1 MMSRFTTLVAVLL
14 AVVGIAFP
22 ASTASAALI
31 GYWTFDFD
39 VGTMVTDLSGGG
51 HGGTLVGGAFS
62 FDTPAALVGGQSI
75 DLTGADDRYVIIDGG
90 DENDFDTG
98 GALTVSAW
106 VKGWPNG
113 SWEPFVSKRGE
124 SGQGWQLRRQGGTN
138 NQTFTLR
145 GTSGAD
151 DPQGTIDINNGNWKH
166 VVGTYDGTFRAFYV
180 DGQLDYA
187 LYDTGNISDTPA
199 RVVFGA
205 RDNNDNAANPP
216 NIGNFSQIQ
225 LDDIAI
231 YDQGL
236 APNQVQYLASG
247 GDPMNLPAP
256 GPLPAP
262 DPAPILFD
270 PITGHHLQGGDTGFA
285 VPPTWTDANVEAQ
298 TRTFMG
304 VTGHL
309 ATPRSELENR
319 SIRRVGTGW
328 IGLTDEAFEGDWRLV
343 PDIEDPTGTLIWQG
357 TAGGAPVDGNYT
369 RWNGGEP
376 NNSGGED
383 YAEITSGTGWNDLPA
398 SYTRFPIYEYDTV
411 SDNTGTF
418 TIRQVRPD
426 TGQVTTLAQ
435 AEQLLDGTLPTSV
448 DVTGEAVAVNFSDNG
463 NRGHWNPSNGYV
475 DADYPD
481 GGGDDFV
488 IEATGIV
495 SIPTAGDWTFLVNHD
510 DNAKIEFLG
519 QTVESS
525 GCCGDT
531 LLTANV
537 PAPGDYPIRAL
548 FFERGGGDYFELSAA
563 EGAHTGFNASF
574 ALVGDTYNGGLQVV
588 SGAGAAVPEPATC
601 LLLALGGLGLLFW
614 RRRTRRT

>member
-1 MMSRFTTLVAVLL
+1 MMSRFATLVAVLL
-14 AVVGIAFP
+14 AAGGVALS
-22 ASTASAALI
+22 ASTAGAALI

-39 VGTMVTDLSGGG
+39 FGTTVTDVSGSG

-75 DLTGADDRYVIIDGG
+75 DLTGGDNYVIIDQG

-106 VKGWPNG
+106 VKGWPDG

-124 SGQGWQLRRQGGTN
+124 SGQGWQLRRQGGSS

-151 DPQGTIDINNGNWKH
+151 DPQGTININNNNWKH

-180 DGQLDYA
+180 DGQLDLA
-187 LYDTGNISDTPA
+187 IADSGNISDTPA
-199 RVVFGA
+199 FVVFGA
-205 RDNNDNAANPP
+205 RDNNGTTGDPP
-216 NIGNFSQIQ
+216 SIGNFSRIQ

-236 APNQVQYLASG
+236 APNQVQHLATG
-247 GDPMNLPAP
+247 GDPTNLPAP
-256 GPLPAP
+256 GPLPPP
-262 DPAPILFD
+262 DPGPVLFD
-270 PITGHHLQGGDTGFA
+270 PITGHHLQGADTGFA
-285 VPPTWTDANVEAQ
+285 APITWTEANTEAQ

-319 SIRRVGTGW
+319 AIRRVGTGW
-328 IGLTDEAFEGDWRLV
+328 VGLTDEAVEGDWRLV

-357 TAGGAPVDGNYT
+357 AAAGAPVDGNYT

-376 NNSGGED
+376 NNSGGEH
-383 YAEITSGTGWNDLPA
+383 YAEITSGTGWNDLLPTH
-398 SYTRFPIYEYDTV
+398 TRFPVYEYDTV

-418 TIRQVRPD
+418 AIRQVRPD

-435 AEQLLDGTLPTSV
+435 AEELLDGTLPTSV

-463 NRGHWNPSNGYV
+463 NRGHWNPGNGYV

-481 GGGDDFV
+481 GSGDDFV

-531 LLTANV
+531 FLTANV
-537 PAPGDYPIRAL
+537 PAPGDYPIRTL

-563 EGAHTGFNASF
+563 EGAHTSFNASF
-574 ALVGDTYNGGLQVV
+574 SLVGDTYNGGLQVV
-588 SGAGAAVPEPATC
+588 SPAGAAVPEPASY
-601 LLLALGGLGLLFW
+601 LLLGLGSLGLLLW
-614 RRRTRRT
+614 RRRRSRD